1 MILSNFQ
8 TSMNISYCLSLYY
21 YTVLKFKIFK
31 YKTKVAVFFDQS
43 SSQLVHVW
51 NLDGKSGSPADSKS
65 KPGHLTGRV
74 IIVQPPNTP
83 SKNVPH
89 KLAYPIPYAPNNSD
103 MLSHNVATYYLFFT
117 RNFHLMK
124 CFFMCK
130 YFSTHITEN
139 CFFFTYEIG
148 LCGPLYTRKYLVL
161 HFVICSSF
169 ISIVANWLYNIQP
182 YIKPTI
188 SLKYFFNKTSL

>member
-1 MILSNFQ
+1 MISSNFQ
-8 TSMNISYCLSLYY
+8 TSMNISYCLSLYSLYY

-51 NLDGKSGSPADSKS
+51 NLDRKSGSPAESKS

-89 KLAYPIPYAPNNSD
+89 KLAYPIALYP
-103 MLSHNVATYYLFFT
+103 ML
-117 RNFHLMK
+117 
-124 CFFMCK
+124 
-130 YFSTHITEN
+130 
-139 CFFFTYEIG
+139 
-148 LCGPLYTRKYLVL
+148 
-161 HFVICSSF
+161 
-169 ISIVANWLYNIQP
+169 
-182 YIKPTI
+182 PTI
-188 SLKYFFNKTSL
+188 ATCYRTMLLPIIYFLHEIFTSWSVFLCASTSVHILPKTVFSSHTKLVCVVHCIPENIWYYIL